1 MARIAGNV
9 CNTYIHIDLLVEEI
23 STSIE
28 NNTST
33 VTWSL
38 VGYMGSG
45 GTSAQWYSNSYHTI
59 NVNINGKSVYSLANT
74 TQKAISIGTNA
85 TQSNPTVIASG
96 TTTVPHNEDGTKNC
110 ACSFSVVYRYSSAFS
125 WSGSGNVALTNIA
138 RATVP
143 RLSVSSAKLG
153 DKVTISLPRAS
164 ANYTHRIDYDV
175 KSLVSGLAGGGTSG
189 TVTGTSYE
197 WTVPTNLSQ
206 YFPSE
211 RSTTVT
217 FTVTTYNGSKQ
228 VGTPQTATLKVEVPD
243 YTPTISSV
251 SITDPKGYLNTYG
264 GFVQGK
270 SNANVAITASGKYD
284 SSIILY
290 LANVE
295 KGYNSTSSSITTDTL
310 LNSGT
315 TTATIKVV
323 DSRSKVATVT
333 QNITVLPYAAPVI
346 ASFNAYRCKSAT
358 DSTVDDMGEYIAV
371 SHSTSVSSLN
381 SKNTKNVTVQYRQ
394 AGATTWNTLSGSIFT
409 ASSDKRWEVRL
420 TVTDKFE
427 STVAV
432 REVSVAYT
440 LMDFNASGKGMAIGK
455 VSEGDNFDVNMGA
468 MFRKGVNV
476 PLLADNTGDL
486 VSVPT
491 AGTVNLSSTQGITDV
506 ISTYKSFIGS
516 IFAKNVWHNLI
527 SLRHRDGAG
536 EGANY
541 GMYLK
546 APLTR
551 DGNLVWNKQHGAG
564 TWSGERTILDSNN
577 YTNYVKYKMGGIAEQ
592 AYDASVWGKAG
603 YIVLAKIVVKGNF
616 MSGANIIFTLSSFGG
631 MKRAESKISLVLSNV
646 GTVSS
651 TTVTELATCNT
662 PSIYY
667 VLTQDT
673 SANTATIEIIA
684 YKAAYDE
691 FAITHISTQR
701 FFRDRATVS
710 FPMTFETSLRS
721 GAVAATNYTILDS
734 DNYSTKIPTATQ
746 SAVGLMSA
754 ADKKKVDNN
763 FPTSNQN
770 ATNGYIRFPSAKIQ
784 IAWIKKTV
792 NTNINHAWGSIYE
805 TAVAYAIGNW
815 AAAFSSVPVVSYNA
829 YCNDDPA
836 DINVN
841 SFVAPTTTAAG
852 QVYLNRATGD
862 VTSKSYTITAIAVG
876 TYA

>member
-9 CNTYIHIDLLVEEI
+9 CNTYIHIDLLVEEK

-33 VTWSL
+33 VSWSL
-38 VGYMGSG
+38 VGYMGAG

-74 TQKAISIGTNA
+74 TQKVISIGTNA

-96 TTTVPHNEDGTKNC
+96 TATVPHNEDGTKNC

-125 WSGSGNVALTNIA
+125 WSGSGNVALSNIA

-143 RLSVSSAKLG
+143 KLSVSSAVLG

-164 ANYTHRIDYDV
+164 ASYTHSISY
-175 KSLVSGLAGGGTSG
+175 KITSTVSGMAGGGSFGSG
-189 TVTGTSYE
+189 IGTSYE
-197 WTVPTNLSQ
+197 WTVPESLGQ
-206 YFPSE
+206 YFASE
-211 RSTTVT
+211 NSTTVI

-228 VGTPQTATLKVEVPD
+228 VGTPQTATLKVNVPD

-251 SITDPKGYLNTYG
+251 GITDPTGYYITYG

-381 SKNTKNVTVQYRQ
+381 SKNTKTVTVQYRQ
-394 AGATTWNTLSGSIFT
+394 AGATQWNTLSGSIFT

-420 TVTDKFE
+420 TVTDKIGE
-427 STVAV
+427 SAIATK
-432 REVSVAYT
+432 EVPVAYT
-440 LMDFNASGKGMAIGK
+440 LLDFNASGKGMAIGK
-455 VSEGDNFDVNMGA
+455 VSEADNFDVNMDA
-468 MFRKGVNV
+468 MFRKGLNAPLWNDGSGSLYPV
-476 PLLADNTGDL
+476 PK
-486 VSVPT
+486 
-491 AGTVNLSSTQGITDV
+491 AGAVQLGSSQVLTDV
-506 ISTYKSFIGS
+506 LSVGKTYLGS
-516 IFAKNVWHNLI
+516 IYEKNVWHNLI

-536 EGANY
+536 DGANY

-577 YTNYVKYKMGGIAEQ
+577 YTNYVKSKMGGIAEQ
-592 AYDASVWGKAG
+592 QYDSSVWGKAG
-603 YIVLAKIVVKGNF
+603 YIVLAKIVIKGNYL
-616 MSGANIIFTLSSFGG
+616 SGSSLVLTVSSFGNSG
-631 MKRAESKISLVLSNV
+631 RTEGKVYIRFSNV

-651 TTVTELATCNT
+651 TTVSEISLYNT
-662 PSIYY
+662 QSMYY
-667 VLTQDT
+667 VLTPDT
-673 SANTATIEIIA
+673 SANTATLELIA
-684 YKAAYDE
+684 YKQAYDE
-691 FAITHISTQR
+691 FAITDISTQR
-701 FFRDRATVS
+701 FFRDRATIT
-710 FPMTFETSLRS
+710 FPMTFETTRRS
-721 GAVAATNYTILDS
+721 EGIAISTYNPWTI
-734 DNYSTKIPTATQ
+734 KGTATGT
-746 SAVGLMSA
+746 SASVALNAGSSYLFTVSTTSSTEA
-754 ADKKKVDNN
+754 AFMVLAK
-763 FPTSNQN
+763 
-770 ATNGYIRFPSAKIQ
+770 TNG
-784 IAWIKKTV
+784 
-792 NTNINHAWGSIYE
+792 
-805 TAVAYAIGNW
+805 
-815 AAAFSSVPVVSYNA
+815 AFALVKLY
-829 YCNDDPA
+829 
-836 DINVN
+836 
-841 SFVAPTTTAAG
+841 AAG
-852 QVYLNRATGD
+852 SMNASLSGT
-862 VTSKSYTITAIAVG
+862 TLTISAGSSTTIN
-876 TYA
+876 YKYIELK

>member
-74 TQKAISIGTNA
+74 TQKVISIGTNA

-143 RLSVSSAKLG
+143 KLSVSSAVLG

-164 ANYTHRIDYDV
+164 ASYTHYISYEII
-175 KSLVSGLAGGGTSG
+175 STVSGMAGGGSFGSG
-189 TVTGTSYE
+189 IGTSYE
-197 WTVPTNLSQ
+197 WTVPESLGQ
-206 YFPSE
+206 YFASE
-211 RSTTVT
+211 NSTTVV

-228 VGTPQTATLKVEVPD
+228 VGTPQTATLKVNVPD

-270 SNANVAITASGKYD
+270 SKANVTMAASGKYG
-284 SSIILY
+284 SVIRLY
-290 LANVE
+290 MVKIE
-295 KGYNSTSSSITTDTL
+295 KGYNSELSSITTDVL

-323 DSRSKVATVT
+323 DSRGKTATVT

-381 SKNTKNVTVQYRQ
+381 SKNTKTVTVQYRQ
-394 AGATTWNTLSGSIFT
+394 AGATQWNTLSGSIFT

-427 STVAV
+427 TTVAS

-455 VSEGDNFDVNMGA
+455 VSEGDNFDVNMEA

-476 PLLADNTGDL
+476 PLWNDGSGSLYPVPKAG
-486 VSVPT
+486 SVQL
-491 AGTVNLSSTQGITDV
+491 GSSQVLTDV
-506 ISTYKSFIGS
+506 LPIGKTYLGS
-516 IFAKNVWHNLI
+516 IYEKNVWYNLI
-527 SLRHRDGAG
+527 SLRHRDGVG
-536 EGANY
+536 DGSNY

-551 DGNLVWNKQHGAG
+551 DGNLAWNKQHGSG

-577 YTNYVKYKMGGIAEQ
+577 YTNYVKSKMGGIAEQ

-603 YIVLAKIVVKGNF
+603 YIVLAKIVVKGNY
-616 MSGANIIFTLSSFGG
+616 MSGANIIFTLSSFGS
-631 MKRAESKISLVLSNV
+631 MKRAESKISLRLSNV

-721 GAVAATNYTILDS
+721 GAIAATSCNPWTTTGSVTGTSASVALNAGSSYLFTV
-734 DNYSTKIPTATQ
+734 STT
-746 SAVGLMSA
+746 SSMEA
-754 ADKKKVDNN
+754 AFMVLAK
-763 FPTSNQN
+763 
-770 ATNGYIRFPSAKIQ
+770 TNG
-784 IAWIKKTV
+784 
-792 NTNINHAWGSIYE
+792 
-805 TAVAYAIGNW
+805 
-815 AAAFSSVPVVSYNA
+815 AFTLVKLY
-829 YCNDDPA
+829 
-836 DINVN
+836 
-841 SFVAPTTTAAG
+841 AAG
-852 QVYLNRATGD
+852 SMNASLSGT
-862 VTSKSYTITAIAVG
+862 TLTISASSSTTIN
-876 TYA
+876 YKYIELK

>member
-45 GTSAQWYSNSYHTI
+45 GTSAHWYSNNYHTI

-85 TQSNPTVIASG
+85 TQDNPTVIVSG

-143 RLSVSSAKLG
+143 SLSVSSAKLG

-164 ANYTHRIDYDV
+164 ASYTHRIDYEV

-217 FTVTTYNGSKQ
+217 FTVTTYNGTKQ

-243 YTPTISSV
+243 YTPTISNV

-323 DSRSKVATVT
+323 DSRGYVATTT
-333 QNITVLPYAAPVI
+333 QNLTVLPYAAPVI

-358 DSTVDDMGEYIAV
+358 DSTADDMGEYIAV

-381 SKNTKNVTVQYRQ
+381 SKNTKTVTVQYRQ

-409 ASSDKRWEVRL
+409 ASSDKRWEVQL

-427 STVAV
+427 TTIAN

-440 LMDFNASGKGMAIGK
+440 LLDFNASGKGMAIGK
-455 VSEGDNFDVNMGA
+455 VSEGDIFDVNMDA
-468 MFRKGVNV
+468 TFRKVMNV
-476 PLLADNTGDL
+476 TGASTFSSLLTTSNG
-486 VSVPT
+486 SVVARQANEANWGT
-491 AGTVNLSSTQGITDV
+491 AG
-506 ISTYKSFIGS
+506 
-516 IFAKNVWHNLI
+516 
-527 SLRHRDGAG
+527 
-536 EGANY
+536 
-541 GMYLK
+541 
-546 APLTR
+546 
-551 DGNLVWNKQHGAG
+551 
-564 TWSGERTILDSNN
+564 
-577 YTNYVKYKMGGIAEQ
+577 YV
-592 AYDASVWGKAG
+592 
-603 YIVLAKIVVKGNF
+603 VLAKIVVKRTY
-616 MSGANIIFTLSSFGG
+616 MSNSTLMLTLSSFTYRQ
-631 MKRAESKISLVLSNV
+631 RAEGKIFIRFANS

-651 TTVTELATCNT
+651 TTVLELSTYGT
-662 PSIYY
+662 PAMYY
-667 VLTQDT
+667 VLTSDT
-673 SANTATIEIIA
+673 SANTVTLELIA
-684 YKAAYDE
+684 QKAAYE
-691 FAITHISTQR
+691 NFAITDMSTSSH
-701 FFRDRATVS
+701 FRARVDMT

-721 GAVAATNYTILDS
+721 GAVAATTYNPWT
-734 DNYSTKIPTATQ
+734 TTGTAT
-746 SAVGLMSA
+746 G
-754 ADKKKVDNN
+754 
-763 FPTSNQN
+763 TSFSVTLNKYSSYLLTFYN
-770 ATNGYIRFPSAKIQ
+770 STNMASSYFITALNSGSFR
-784 IAWIKKTV
+784 IKELDT
-792 NTNINHAWGSIYE
+792 TGSI
-805 TAVAYAIGNW
+805 TTSLSGTTLTISGSGL
-815 AAAFSSVPVVSYNA
+815 SSS
-829 YCNDDPA
+829 
-836 DINVN
+836 NV
-841 SFVAPTTTAAG
+841 
-852 QVYLNRATGD
+852 
-862 VTSKSYTITAIAVG
+862 YTYKMIELK
-876 TYA
+876 

>member
-143 RLSVSSAKLG
+143 KLSVSSAVLG

-164 ANYTHRIDYDV
+164 ASYTHSISY
-175 KSLVSGLAGGGTSG
+175 KITSTVSGMAGGGSFGSG
-189 TVTGTSYE
+189 IGTSYE
-197 WTVPTNLSQ
+197 WTVPESLGQ
-206 YFPSE
+206 YFANE
-211 RSTTVT
+211 NSTTVI

-228 VGTPQTATLKVEVPD
+228 VGTPQTATLKVNVPD

-251 SITDPKGYLNTYG
+251 NISDPTGYYTTYG
-264 GFVQGK
+264 GYVQGK
-270 SNANVAITASGKYD
+270 SKANVTMAASGKYG
-284 SSIILY
+284 SVIRLY
-290 LANVE
+290 MVKIE
-295 KGYNSTSSSITTDTL
+295 KGYNSEFSSITTDVL

-323 DSRSKVATVT
+323 DSRGKVATVT
-333 QNITVLPYAAPVI
+333 KNITVLPYAAPVI

-381 SKNTKNVTVQYRQ
+381 SKNTKTVTVEYRQ
-394 AGATTWNTLSGSIFT
+394 AGTTQWNTLSGSIFT

-455 VSEGDNFDVNMGA
+455 VSEGDNFDVNMEA
-468 MFRKGVNV
+468 MFRKGLDVSNPNFPTLNLTRSGVPYYAGFKFNNSLGVLGALGMSEVNGALTRFASDLTTKYD
-476 PLLADNTGDL
+476 LLDTKNYSKHIAFLPQGYRVARIQAGGGSSGYWKFATITMASNTNYCDGVITFEVVQRTGTGNIYLQITNGAVGTSFNISIFKQTGGLKQCYIIESSKGVFDL
-486 VSVPT
+486 YLQKELAWGNTDIVDLHFPTQMRQFSTIAWKDEFVSSVPSGATKAKVGNDWTSYGT
-491 AGTVNLSSTQGITDV
+491 ASGTS
-506 ISTYKSFIGS
+506 
-516 IFAKNVWHNLI
+516 
-527 SLRHRDGAG
+527 
-536 EGANY
+536 
-541 GMYLK
+541 
-546 APLTR
+546 
-551 DGNLVWNKQHGAG
+551 
-564 TWSGERTILDSNN
+564 
-577 YTNYVKYKMGGIAEQ
+577 
-592 AYDASVWGKAG
+592 ASVALNAG
-603 YIVLAKIVVKGNF
+603 SSYLFTVSTTSSMEAAFMVLAKTNGAFNLVKLYAAGTMNASL
-616 MSGANIIFTLSSFGG
+616 SGTTLT
-631 MKRAESKISLVLSNV
+631 ISA
-646 GTVSS
+646 GSS
-651 TTVTELATCNT
+651 TTINYKFIEL
-662 PSIYY
+662 
-667 VLTQDT
+667 
-673 SANTATIEIIA
+673 
-684 YKAAYDE
+684 K
-691 FAITHISTQR
+691 
-701 FFRDRATVS
+701 
-710 FPMTFETSLRS
+710 
-721 GAVAATNYTILDS
+721 
-734 DNYSTKIPTATQ
+734 
-746 SAVGLMSA
+746 
-754 ADKKKVDNN
+754 
-763 FPTSNQN
+763 
-770 ATNGYIRFPSAKIQ
+770 
-784 IAWIKKTV
+784 
-792 NTNINHAWGSIYE
+792 
-805 TAVAYAIGNW
+805 
-815 AAAFSSVPVVSYNA
+815 
-829 YCNDDPA
+829 
-836 DINVN
+836 
-841 SFVAPTTTAAG
+841 
-852 QVYLNRATGD
+852 
-862 VTSKSYTITAIAVG
+862 
-876 TYA
+876 